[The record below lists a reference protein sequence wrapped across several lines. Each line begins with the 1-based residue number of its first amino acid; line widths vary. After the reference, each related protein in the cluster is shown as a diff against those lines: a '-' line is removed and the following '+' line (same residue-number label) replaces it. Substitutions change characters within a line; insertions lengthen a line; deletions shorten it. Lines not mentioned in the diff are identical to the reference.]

1 MEQKEGF
8 CTVCSIPVPSAFSD
22 YDGGYED
29 ENNSSNK
36 FKKFKKFL
44 NNCNIPVI
52 LIIAIA
58 IYLIFFYKK

>member
-29 ENNSSNK
+29 EYNNSN
-36 FKKFKKFL
+36 KFKKFL